1 MRRRFVAET
10 LATPPIEERIAP
22 GGISSSRSINVALE
36 SLRDEL
42 NAQRELVDRA
52 LSESAQQRRLQ
63 LSQNSVLGCLSAELY
78 VMFQS
83 LLQNSR
89 VLPISCRMLESPPS
103 WLSFTAEEGMLHQ
116 QVGVLTA
123 PVTSARSLVYDPD
136 GQIRHDLVLHV
147 ATGATEPDGSMWLY
161 TLGAD
166 SVRHG
171 GWQFAVP
178 AGDGGRW
185 VLLRIRLASGGF
197 EELANFAWLCLLPA
211 GAYRLQR
218 VRLVNAV
225 GNTHQIDLAGKEWM
239 TQYAAE
245 LPIHWDPKSI
255 GPVDTIELL
264 LRRNGYPE
272 LSDQLRMVGVYGFD
286 VRAMRFARSGRAVL
300 GITNRQPVRCDFW
313 QLGSTSGLRLET
325 QVNGLSLLVSRRSE
339 WYSPMLRGLTIYL

>member
-1 MRRRFVAET
+1 MRRQFVAET
-10 LATPPIEERIAP
+10 LASPPVEERIAP
-22 GGISSSRSINVALE
+22 GGISSSRSINAALE

-42 NAQRELVDRA
+42 NAQRELVDQA
-52 LSESAQQRRLQ
+52 LLQAAQQRRLQ

-78 VMFQS
+78 AMFQS

-89 VLPISCRMLESPPS
+89 VLPISWRMMESPPS
-103 WLSFTAEEGMLHQ
+103 WLSLTADDGMLHEQ
-116 QVGVLTA
+116 YGLLTA
-123 PVTSARSLVYDPD
+123 PVTSMRSLVYDSD
-136 GQIRHDLVLHV
+136 GQIRRDLVLHV
-147 ATGATEPDGSMWLY
+147 ATGANEPDGSMWLY
-161 TLGAD
+161 TLGVD
-166 SVRHG
+166 SVRDG
-171 GWQFAVP
+171 GWHFAVP

-218 VRLVNAV
+218 IRVVNSS
-225 GNTHQIDLAGKEWM
+225 GNTHQVDLAGREWM

-245 LPIHWDPKSI
+245 VPIHWDPKST

-272 LSDQLRMVGVYGFD
+272 LVDQLRMIGVYGFD
-286 VRAMRFARSGRAVL
+286 VRAMRFARSGRVAL
-300 GITNRQPVRCDFW
+300 GVGNRQPVRCEFW
-313 QLGSTSGLRLET
+313 QLGSPSGLRLEM
-325 QVNGLSLLVSRRSE
+325 QVNGLSLMVSRRSE